1 SQTGDVIGEADIYIA
16 YGRYPQAIGLLLGV
30 LENDADRN
38 DVRLKLLELFV
49 ETNDREAFEAHMAEL
64 VDRCDDDDA
73 LLTAREFESRLGEN
87 DLEVGLSS
95 EATPESD
102 EVENE
107 LDELTDVDDFDL
119 DLDADIDDGAALE
132 ELDQDDSIVEF
143 DIGEDSAESPEA
155 DADQLIDD
163 EPDVE
168 ALNSDDV
175 NTEESFELE
184 LDEVEDL
191 AEAEEGDLG
200 SGDELGGDLGIDFNP
215 DGNLTAESDDTVAEP
230 VSGAAAVS
238 TTADTLLTN
247 KLEDTE
253 FETEVATVEEDEF
266 EFDDEGDSA
275 NTKLDLAR
283 AYIDMGD
290 EDGARDILKEVL
302 EEGSSDQQQQAQSI
316 LEGL

>member
-1 SQTGDVIGEADIYIA
+1 
-16 YGRYPQAIGLLLGV
+16 
-30 LENDADRN
+30 
-38 DVRLKLLELFV
+38 
-49 ETNDREAFEAHMAEL
+49 
-64 VDRCDDDDA
+64 
-73 LLTAREFESRLGEN
+73 
-87 DLEVGLSS
+87 
-95 EATPESD
+95 
-102 EVENE
+102 
-107 LDELTDVDDFDL
+107 
-119 DLDADIDDGAALE
+119 
-132 ELDQDDSIVEF
+132 VEF

-283 AYIDMGD
+283 AYIVMGD